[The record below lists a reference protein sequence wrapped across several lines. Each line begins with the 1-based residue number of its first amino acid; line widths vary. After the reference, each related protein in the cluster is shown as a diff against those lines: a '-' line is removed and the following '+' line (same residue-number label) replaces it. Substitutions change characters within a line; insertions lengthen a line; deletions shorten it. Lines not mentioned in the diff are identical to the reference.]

1 MRKCGFGVLATDVEE
16 SEGLIVVVIVYPG
29 TFIRNYDIFA
39 ENELN
44 Q

>member
-1 MRKCGFGVLATDVEE
+1 MRKYGFGVLATDVEE
-16 SEGLIVVVIVYPG
+16 SAGLVVVVIVYLG
-29 TFIRNYDIFA
+29 TSIRNYDIFA